1 MFEYLRLCFGNFV
14 SFLFGW
20 AYFTILGSG
29 AIAAVGFVFSQSFNS
44 LLRLPNPLDS
54 LKNISIGFIHPF
66 ADSGIKIV
74 ALIVIGVLTWLN
86 YRGIKKGTRLNNIV
100 TASKI
105 FGILLLIVLGIF
117 FSGSSY
123 FANDVSSPVK
133 NLEGVSLISVF
144 FAMMLNAFWAYDG
157 FANLPAISSELKN
170 PKRNIPVAIIT
181 GVSLVLLLY
190 VLINYAFMRSMSLHQ
205 LTSIGE
211 NKVAAIV
218 VAENILGRTG
228 NVIVSVLILLS
239 TFGFFNVVILMY
251 SRYYYRMAQENLF
264 FKKAS
269 LVHPVYRTPYYSL
282 LYSMIW
288 SSVLVI
294 SGSFDVLTDMAVFG
308 SFYSMFCL

>member
-44 LLRLPNPLDS
+44 LLRLPNPLDF

-144 FAMMLNAFWAYDG
+144 FAMMLNAFWA
-157 FANLPAISSELKN
+157 L
-170 PKRNIPVAIIT
+170 
-181 GVSLVLLLY
+181 
-190 VLINYAFMRSMSLHQ
+190 
-205 LTSIGE
+205 
-211 NKVAAIV
+211 
-218 VAENILGRTG
+218 
-228 NVIVSVLILLS
+228 
-239 TFGFFNVVILMY
+239 
-251 SRYYYRMAQENLF
+251 
-264 FKKAS
+264 
-269 LVHPVYRTPYYSL
+269 
-282 LYSMIW
+282 
-288 SSVLVI
+288 
-294 SGSFDVLTDMAVFG
+294 
-308 SFYSMFCL
+308 